1 MLVPGPEHRVVGEF
15 VPVQVELA
23 SDEIHDRRRN
33 DLARSQQAARGA
45 EVACVVVAVWLAL
58 VALQL

>member
-33 DLARSQQAARGA
+33 DLARSQQAAGA